1 VLRDFDVIVV
11 GGGAMGTA
19 AARVLA
25 GRGRATLLLE
35 RFDVGHSRGSSGGP
49 TRAFRLA
56 YDHPDYVRMARIAL
70 DAWRELE
77 EAAGE
82 PLLVTTGGIY
92 IGGGA
97 DRLAAALGAAGERVR
112 YIAGETATERWPGLR
127 LPPRMELLVD
137 EEGGVCYA
145 ERTVLAQV
153 RLFVQAGGTLLQ
165 QTKVERLEAS
175 SDGARVLTAH
185 DTFRAPVAIVT
196 AGSWAGRLLAD
207 ASIRLPLTPSLEQ
220 VSYYRIAQPSVLPTV
235 LDWTGPPIE
244 GGAGGSVH
252 VAYAVPHPEEPG
264 TFKVGLD
271 GSGPDVDA
279 ETRSFDPDPARLA
292 RADMWAEERFA
303 EPVPARPPE
312 TCLYTNTPDSE
323 FVLDRVGPVV
333 IGSPCSGHGFK
344 FTPLIG
350 LILTALAT
358 GEQPPVPLVPFAAT
372 RVFVRRLLSDRP
384 FEQALES

>member
-1 VLRDFDVIVV
+1 VQRDFDVIVV

-25 GRGRATLLLE
+25 ERGRATLLLE

-49 TRAFRLA
+49 IRVFRLA

-70 DAWRELE
+70 EAWRELE

-97 DRLAAALGAAGERVR
+97 GRFAAALGAAGERVR
-112 YIAGETATERWPGLR
+112 YIAQETATERWPGLR

-153 RLFVQAGGTLLQ
+153 RLFVQAGGTLMQ
-165 QTKVERLEAS
+165 QTRVKRVEAS

-185 DTFRAPVAIVT
+185 ETFRAPVAVVT
-196 AGSWAGRLLAD
+196 AGSWAGPLLAE
-207 ASIRLPLTPSLEQ
+207 AGMRLPLTPSLEQ
-220 VSYYRIAQPSVLPTV
+220 VSYYRIAQPSALPTV
-235 LDWTGPPIE
+235 VDWTGPPIE
-244 GGAGGSVH
+244 DATGGSVR
-252 VAYAVPHPEEPG
+252 VTYAVPHPEEPG
-264 TFKVGLD
+264 TLKIGLD

-279 ETRSFDPDPARLA
+279 ETRSFDPDPERLA
-292 RADMWAEERFA
+292 RADLWAEERFV
-303 EPVPARPPE
+303 EPVPSRPPE
-312 TCLYTNTPDSE
+312 TCLYTNTPDGE
-323 FVLDRVGPVV
+323 FVLDRVGPIV

-358 GEQPPVPLVPFAAT
+358 GEQPPVPLEPFAAT
-372 RVFVRRLLSDRP
+372 RAFVRRLLSDRP
-384 FEQALES
+384 FERAWRS